1 MASDSFI
8 QCRVSAA
15 TKEALR
21 AAAQRQR
28 MTESALVK
36 RLIEFMLQMAGSTE
50 QQVGLEEDPASRHA
64 RLYVRLTPEDWAL
77 LRSRAE
83 ARGMPSATYA
93 SNLLRAHLRHLSPLP
108 KAELSALKQSVVQL
122 SILGRHINQIAKV
135 AHEGKTPG
143 PAGTEFRAMLKICEA
158 LRDNTRALV
167 QRNVT
172 SWMTGHDEANR

>member
-21 AAAQRQR
+21 AAAQRQQ

-50 QQVGLEEDPASRHA
+50 PQVGLEEDPASRHA

-108 KAELSALKQSVVQL
+108 KAELLALKQSVVQL
-122 SILGRHINQIAKV
+122 SILGRHINQIAK
-135 AHEGKTPG
+135 ASHEGKTPG
-143 PAGTEFRAMLKICEA
+143 PPSSEFRAMLKICEA

-172 SWMTGHDEANR
+172 SWTTGHDEANR